1 MGLFFQWPIFP
12 GDNNLIAVRHLRS
25 LFPWRWW
32 MCFRFIAMGVRI
44 HPSALLN
51 GDRSNFKLGKGT
63 KIGASCRFEVKRA
76 GMIGCG
82 ERVWMSSDVEMETNT
97 SIYVSEGTT
106 IQRRC
111 TINGSVRIGAGCIFA
126 PNVFISSGTHPFKD
140 IPHLPIRV
148 QEQKIISLRGGLT
161 HLDRP
166 IWIQDDCWL
175 GINAVVCPGVT
186 IGKGSVIG
194 ANAVVTQDVA
204 PYSIMAGVPA
214 KVIGRRLDWLP
225 PRHLSADCE
234 EDAPYIL
241 SGLRRAAYNGV
252 PAGIQ
257 VTNDVPFCA
266 VLPAE
271 HSNTM
276 MRYQFYTTHDVEVM
290 VSGDVLNISAGEEV
304 LDICIERKLDKL
316 ESIFCEIKIITN
328 NYGGTL
334 LVCRL
339 DVLN

>member
-1 MGLFFQWPIFP
+1 M
-12 GDNNLIAVRHLRS
+12 IAVRHLRS

-32 MCFRFIAMGVRI
+32 VSFKFIIKGVRI

-51 GDRSNFKLGKGT
+51 GDESRFKLSKGA
-63 KIGASCRFEVKRA
+63 KIGARCQLDNKSI

-82 ERVWMSSDVEMETNT
+82 EHVWVSSDVEMETVT
-97 SIYVSEGTT
+97 TLYVGEGTT

-126 PNVFISSGTHPFKD
+126 PNVFISSGTHPFRD

-148 QEQKIISLRGGLT
+148 QEKKIISLRGSLA

-175 GINAVVCPGVT
+175 GINVVVCPGVT
-186 IGKGSVIG
+186 VGKGSVVG
-194 ANAVVTQDVA
+194 ANAVVTQDVT
-204 PYSIMAGVPA
+204 PYSIVAGVPA
-214 KVIGRRLDWLP
+214 KVIGRRLDWCPKKSL
-225 PRHLSADCE
+225 RADSE

-241 SGLRRAAYNGV
+241 SGLRRAARGGV

-266 VLPAE
+266 VLHAE
-271 HSNTM
+271 HSSIM
-276 MRYQFYTTHDVEVM
+276 VRYQFYTTHDVEVM
-290 VSGDVLNISAGEEV
+290 VSGGIFNISAGEGF
-304 LDICIERKLDKL
+304 LDVCIERKVDEFKVVY
-316 ESIFCEIKIITN
+316 CELAIASKEYVANFIVIN
-328 NYGGTL
+328 LYCIL
-334 LVCRL
+334 
-339 DVLN
+339 

>member
-1 MGLFFQWPIFP
+1 M
-12 GDNNLIAVRHLRS
+12 IAVRHLRS

-32 MCFRFIAMGVRI
+32 VCFRFMTKGVRI

-51 GDRSNFKLGKGT
+51 GDESRFKLSKGA
-63 KIGASCRFEVKRA
+63 KIGARCQLDNKNIGV
-76 GMIGCG
+76 IGCG
-82 ERVWMSSDVEMETNT
+82 ENVWVSRDVEMETVT
-97 SIYVSEGTT
+97 ALYVGEGTT
-106 IQRRC
+106 VQRRC

-148 QEQKIISLRGGLT
+148 QEQKIISLRGSLT

-214 KVIGRRLDWLP
+214 KVIGRRLDWIPKKSLNGG
-225 PRHLSADCE
+225 CE
-234 EDAPYIL
+234 EDAPYFL
-241 SGLRRAAYNGV
+241 SGLRRAAVGGA

-257 VTNDVPFCA
+257 VTSDVPFCA
-266 VLPAE
+266 VLYAE
-271 HSNTM
+271 QPSVI
-276 MRYQFYTTHDVEVM
+276 MRYHIYASNDVEVI
-290 VSGDVLNISAGEEV
+290 VSGDKFNLSFGQ
-304 LDICIERKLDKL
+304 
-316 ESIFCEIKIITN
+316 SF
-328 NYGGTL
+328 
-334 LVCRL
+334 L
-339 DVLN
+339 DVHVARKIDDSDVIYCELKLAGDNQLVTVMVTSIDCIL